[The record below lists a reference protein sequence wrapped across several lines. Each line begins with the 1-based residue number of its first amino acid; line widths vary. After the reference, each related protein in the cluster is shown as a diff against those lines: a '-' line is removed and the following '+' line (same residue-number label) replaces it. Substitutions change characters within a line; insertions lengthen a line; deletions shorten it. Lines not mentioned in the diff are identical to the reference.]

1 MEAAEKGVGKALF
14 DALRPL
20 CVKVM
25 SEPSVES
32 LSRLQEGLSGLPEGT
47 LVPPPLVPYLTLPL
61 RAAIERA
68 GR

>member
-1 MEAAEKGVGKALF
+1 MEAEGERVSKALF

-32 LSRLQEGLSGLPEGT
+32 LSRLQDGLLALPPGT
-47 LVPPPLVPYLTLPL
+47 VIPPHLVPYLTLPL
-61 RAAIERA
+61 RAAIKRA